1 MMVKCQLICEF
12 FDGNIF
18 MKMGALFGGPRVVWS
33 VLIGLKIAKN
43 NVFQGFEAGNGLEN
57 AFKVVFKEKLSL
69 GRFPDT

>member
-1 MMVKCQLICEF
+1 MVKCQLICDF

-33 VLIGLKIAKN
+33 ALIGLKIAKN
-43 NVFQGFEAGNGLEN
+43 HVFQGFEAEDGFEN